1 MTSNP
6 VHRDIVSDLFLSF
19 SLKIIWT
26 QWGKC
31 LNLQPL
37 KNFGEFGHIYQDQGD
52 NFSISFILNNNST
65 LLFCCSEVLYDG
77 TMRKD
82 ALGRKIDA
90 FSLFKRGI
98 RPEWEDPQN
107 TKATEWS
114 TAKAFDLDVD
124 VMWENL
130 VLGLIGQTI
139 EECDEICGC
148 RVVDKYK
155 KSNKSPQPHY
165 RLELWLKLGVS
176 KEKAE
181 SLKVRLLEVLA
192 DGDQS
197 VIQKLPA
204 FEYKTHS

>member
-1 MTSNP
+1 MS
-6 VHRDIVSDLFLSF
+6 
-19 SLKIIWT
+19 
-26 QWGKC
+26 
-31 LNLQPL
+31 
-37 KNFGEFGHIYQDQGD
+37 
-52 NFSISFILNNNST
+52 
-65 LLFCCSEVLYDG
+65 
-77 TMRKD
+77 KD